1 MRHSKPVRLQ
11 TAPTG
16 GQKCLFIF
24 RIHHN
29 PMSWFL
35 IFLISLGVLLL
46 FIEIVVLPGFGAAGI
61 PGVVLIVAG
70 IGLVWV
76 QFGLKTSL
84 IYASA
89 TFALTVPMAIL
100 GLWLL
105 RRTKLG
111 KSFIL
116 DTAANRSDGFQAP
129 PQDLVNLVG
138 KSGKSLTP
146 LRPAGTALING
157 QRVDVVTLGD
167 FIEAEVEVEI
177 ILVEGNRVVVRN
189 L

>member
-1 MRHSKPVRLQ
+1 MKRNVLPD
-11 TAPTG
+11 
-16 GQKCLFIF
+16 
-24 RIHHN
+24 

-35 IFLISLGVLLL
+35 IFLIGLGVLLV
-46 FIEIVVLPGFGAAGI
+46 FIEIALLPGFGAAGI
-61 PGVVLIVAG
+61 PGITLIVAG

-76 QFGLKTSL
+76 EFGLKVGL

-89 TFALTVPMAIL
+89 TIALTIPLAIL
-100 GLWLL
+100 GLWLF
-105 RRTKLG
+105 RRTRLG

-116 DTAANRSDGFQAP
+116 DTAANRADGFQAP

-138 KSGKSLTP
+138 KSGKSITP
-146 LRPAGTALING
+146 LRPAGAALINDR
-157 QRVDVVTLGD
+157 RVDVVTLGD

-177 ILVEGNRVVVRN
+177 ILVEGNRVVVRS